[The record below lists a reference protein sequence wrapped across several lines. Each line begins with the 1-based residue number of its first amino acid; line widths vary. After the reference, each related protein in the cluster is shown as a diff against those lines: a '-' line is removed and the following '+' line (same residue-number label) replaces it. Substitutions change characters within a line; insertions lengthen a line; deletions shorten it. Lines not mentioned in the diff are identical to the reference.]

1 MEIVPGHPGTPSL
14 SRAIPHVFPI
24 VQALKHPS
32 TQAPA
37 PRHPQASLSFSGSLA
52 CTKTSFLLFHSL
64 HCRALASIL
73 PLSLHSSLLPTLLRI
88 HLSIRPAKSFLTH
101 RPPDSN
107 SCSSISPWSRNF
119 LVDTPYRCTSSV
131 RSFNLDSSPCS
142 ITNLVPYLQFSLNCL
157 HTPCLAWRRHPTPT
171 ITAPQ
176 TVTNRQYSPRLIS
189 E

>member
-73 PLSLHSSLLPTLLRI
+73 PLSPQLTTPYAPSNSLFHSSSQIFFNAPTPGQQLLLLRFALALGI
-88 HLSIRPAKSFLTH
+88 SLSIHPTAARPASVHSTLIPH
-101 RPPDSN
+101 R
-107 SCSSISPWSRNF
+107 
-119 LVDTPYRCTSSV
+119 V
-131 RSFNLDSSPCS
+131 RSQTLYHTLN
-142 ITNLVPYLQFSLNCL
+142 SL
-157 HTPCLAWRRHPTPT
+157 
-171 ITAPQ
+171 
-176 TVTNRQYSPRLIS
+176 
-189 E
+189 

>member
-73 PLSLHSSLLPTLLRI
+73 PLSPQLTTPYAPSNSLFHSSSQIFFNAPTPGQQLLLLHFALALGI
-88 HLSIRPAKSFLTH
+88 SLSIHPTAARPASVHSTLIPH
-101 RPPDSN
+101 R
-107 SCSSISPWSRNF
+107 
-119 LVDTPYRCTSSV
+119 V
-131 RSFNLDSSPCS
+131 RSQTLYHTFN
-142 ITNLVPYLQFSLNCL
+142 SL
-157 HTPCLAWRRHPTPT
+157 
-171 ITAPQ
+171 
-176 TVTNRQYSPRLIS
+176 
-189 E
+189 

>member
-73 PLSLHSSLLPTLLRI
+73 PLSPQLTTPYAPSNSLFHSSSQIFFNAPTPGQQLLLLHFALALGI
-88 HLSIRPAKSFLTH
+88 SLSIHPTAARPASVHSTLIPH
-101 RPPDSN
+101 R
-107 SCSSISPWSRNF
+107 
-119 LVDTPYRCTSSV
+119 V
-131 RSFNLDSSPCS
+131 RSQTLYHTLN
-142 ITNLVPYLQFSLNCL
+142 SL
-157 HTPCLAWRRHPTPT
+157 
-171 ITAPQ
+171 
-176 TVTNRQYSPRLIS
+176 
-189 E
+189 

>member
-73 PLSLHSSLLPTLLRI
+73 PLSPQLTTPYAPSNSLFHSSSQIFFNAPTPGQQLLLHFALALGI
-88 HLSIRPAKSFLTH
+88 SLSIHPTAARPASVHSTLIPH
-101 RPPDSN
+101 R
-107 SCSSISPWSRNF
+107 
-119 LVDTPYRCTSSV
+119 V
-131 RSFNLDSSPCS
+131 RSQTLYHTLN
-142 ITNLVPYLQFSLNCL
+142 SL
-157 HTPCLAWRRHPTPT
+157 
-171 ITAPQ
+171 
-176 TVTNRQYSPRLIS
+176 
-189 E
+189 